1 MKIMDEIGKRV
12 VRFLIFGLVALV
24 VVQGLM
30 TNDSI
35 RFYLSLGERLEGQ
48 EVTVPAAVSSDS
60 EEIGEIPCSTSSPG
74 SFYLELQDYTSL
86 DKVRLLVNGQE
97 IGRMSSSRVKLYVTS
112 GDVIEIDT
120 QAYNH
125 PITLTITGVTP
136 NLAFPEE
143 GMTITSQQAVSMLG
157 KVKVK

>member
-12 VRFLIFGLVALV
+12 VRFLIFGLVSLV

-30 TNDSI
+30 TNDNI
-35 RFYLSLGERLEGQ
+35 RFYLSLGERFEGR
-48 EVTVPAAVSSDS
+48 EVTVTTAVTSDLG
-60 EEIGEIPCSTSSPG
+60 EPLEIPCSTSSPG

-97 IGRMSSSRVKLYVTS
+97 MGGMSSSRVRLYVTS

-125 PITLTITGVTP
+125 PITLKITNVTP
-136 NLAFPEE
+136 NLAFPED

-157 KVKVK
+157 KVKAK

>member
-1 MKIMDEIGKRV
+1 M
-12 VRFLIFGLVALV
+12 IFGLVSLV

-30 TNDSI
+30 TNDNI
-35 RFYLSLGERLEGQ
+35 RFYLSLGERFEGR
-48 EVTVPAAVSSDS
+48 EVTVTTAVTSDLD
-60 EEIGEIPCSTSSPG
+60 ETLEIPCSTSSPG

-97 IGRMSSSRVKLYVTS
+97 IGGMSSSRVKLYVTS

-125 PITLTITGVTP
+125 PITLKITNVTT
-136 NLAFPEE
+136 NLAFPAE
-143 GMTITSQQAVSMLG
+143 GMTITSQQAVTMVG
-157 KVKVK
+157 KVKAN

>member
-1 MKIMDEIGKRV
+1 MKIMDEIGKRL

-30 TNDSI
+30 TNDNI

-48 EVTVPAAVSSDS
+48 EVTVPTALTTDPG
-60 EEIGEIPCSTSSPG
+60 EEEIPCSTSSPG

-86 DKVRLLVNGQE
+86 DKVRILVNGQE
-97 IGRMSSSRVKLYVTS
+97 MGRMSENRVKLYVTS

-120 QAYNH
+120 REYH
-125 PITLTITGVTP
+125 DPITLKITSVTS
-136 NLAFPEE
+136 NLAFPED
-143 GMTITSQQAVSMLG
+143 GMTFTSQQAITMLG
-157 KVKVK
+157 KVAVK

>member
-12 VRFLIFGLVALV
+12 VRFLIFGLVSLV

-30 TNDSI
+30 TNDNI
-35 RFYLSLGERLEGQ
+35 RFYLSLGERFEGR
-48 EVTVPAAVSSDS
+48 EVTVTTAVTS
-60 EEIGEIPCSTSSPG
+60 ELGEIPEIPCSTSSPG

-86 DKVRLLVNGQE
+86 DKVRLLVNGHE
-97 IGRMSSSRVKLYVTS
+97 MGGMSSSRVKLYVTS

-125 PITLTITGVTP
+125 PITLKITNVTT
-136 NLAFPEE
+136 NLAFPAE
-143 GMTITSQQAVSMLG
+143 GMTITSQQAVTMVG
-157 KVKVK
+157 KVKAK